1 MGTFMMDNGSMEPK
15 MAEEFILN
23 RVLEPIIAVNGEMGK
38 ETVMVF
44 SNSLIANSTK
54 GPSQNP

>member
-1 MGTFMMDNGSMEPK
+1 MV
-15 MAEEFILN
+15 EEFIFN
-23 RVLEPIIAVNGEMGK
+23 RVLEPIIAANGEMEK

-54 GPSQNP
+54 ELSQNP